1 MSIMNRAKKS
11 VVNEVLEGAIPAKKT
26 SKRGNKKVT
35 DTYKLRQQSYYLDE
49 DIIKAI
55 EMRLFANKMNDE
67 GETDK
72 SALVRS
78 ALSKYLKPELQQI
91 KEKQQG

>member
-1 MSIMNRAKKS
+1 MSIMNRPKKS
-11 VVNEVLEGAIPAKKT
+11 VVGQVLEGSTST
-26 SKRGNKKVT
+26 SKGPKKVNKKVT

-55 EMRLFANKMNDE
+55 EIRLFNNKMNNAP
-67 GETDK
+67 ETDK